1 MTPDLELTLASHTQS
16 LDQDVTLGHLKK
28 LVYKNKHMEL
38 TVMTL
43 FLIFSWLLP
52 TCTREIVIL
61 KEVKSDIL
69 TTTLFLAF
77 IFMDW
82 YETSDT
88 ID

>member
-77 IFMDW
+77 IFMD
-82 YETSDT
+82 
-88 ID
+88 